1 MLTRPDGA
9 LVRAYCMWLLDIM
22 NLRRR
27 KLRLVGCAVSVML
40 ALAETNIAAHAQGRL
55 GGVVQGGQLRIEL
68 SVTVPLSRLRLEI
81 DGVKVKLPLSLQGR
95 TLVVQLPDD
104 LGGQDHD
111 ISVFRLQPDA
121 DEELG
126 YWTFSTRS
134 NQSEANFVGTL
145 EIENRRGGAGSKTL
159 FNGNGRLG
167 FSLGGG
173 ALRGGLG
180 FTQSGTARR
189 GGIQT
194 ELSDYFLE
202 APFALAGQDARVG
215 LGTQGLPAESLL
227 ADDQLWR
234 GASFRLSNPDGRS
247 DFLAFSISPDTEGGL
262 SNLTGLSDP
271 DARLS
276 GVAAQVFPF
285 RDGSFKADVLAFS
298 GRADLGDGAGAAQG
312 GGLRF
317 SGPIGAGL
325 GDFALEVA
333 QTETGAAGTVSAAS
347 AQAINAELGFG
358 LLPAEHDSSLELRLS
373 TARRDAGFYSPL
385 NPDLI
390 SDETRNKAEL
400 LYQSDE
406 WQWAFSAERAVSN
419 VGRNAAVP
427 TDAFQTYG
435 LDLTYSPFVFTGGFL
450 QGVTFYGSL
459 YQEDQRRLTTPT
471 GGSDPEDFR
480 LQSLS
485 FGMDRFQPDHAW
497 SLGAKLDWLD
507 DWSGNGQSEQRQRI
521 EAAFAY
527 TPDDLTNLTLRA
539 EHGRKKLSGNWL
551 ADSQIELSYAFPID
565 GDRWSGFVEAGAARV
580 DGNASKNGTYF
591 GAELKLSLA
600 PQTSVLMRADYGQG
614 AEASDLT
621 PGGGWTVGLG
631 LRHEFGAGTP

>member
-1 MLTRPDGA
+1 M
-9 LVRAYCMWLLDIM
+9 VRVLCMWLSGIM

-27 KLRLVGCAVSVML
+27 KLRLAGCAVSIML
-40 ALAETNIAAHAQGRL
+40 ALTSTNIAAHAQGRL
-55 GGVVQGGQLRIEL
+55 GNVVPGGQLRIVL
-68 SVTVPLSRLRLEI
+68 SETVPLSRLRVEI
-81 DGVKVKLPLSLQGR
+81 NGVEVQVPLSLQGR

-104 LGGQDHD
+104 LTGQYHD
-111 ISVFRLQPDA
+111 ISLFRLQPDA

-134 NQSEANFVGTL
+134 NQSEASFVGTL
-145 EIENRRGGAGSKTL
+145 EIENRRSSAGSKTL

-167 FSLGGG
+167 FSLAGG

-180 FTQSGTARR
+180 FVQSGTARR
-189 GGIQT
+189 GGIKT

-202 APFALAGQDARVG
+202 APFALAGQDARVR

-227 ADDQLWR
+227 ADDELWR
-234 GASFRLSNPDGRS
+234 GASLQLSNPDGRG
-247 DFLAFSISPDTEGGL
+247 DLLAFSISPDTESGV
-262 SNLTGLSDP
+262 SNLTGLADP

-285 RDGSFKADVLAFS
+285 RDGSFRADVLAFS

-333 QTETGAAGTVSAAS
+333 QTETGVAGTVSAAS
-347 AQAINAELGFG
+347 AKAMNAELGFG
-358 LLPAEHDSSLELRLS
+358 LLPADREASLELRLS
-373 TARRDAGFYSPL
+373 TARRDAGFFSPL

-390 SDETRNKAEL
+390 ADEKRNKAEL

-406 WQWAFSAERAVSN
+406 WQWAFFAERAVSN
-419 VGRNAAVP
+419 VGRNAALP
-427 TDAFQTYG
+427 TDAFRTYG
-435 LDLTYSPFVFTGGFL
+435 LDLTYSPYVFTGGFL
-450 QGVTFYGSL
+450 QGVTFYGSI

-471 GGSDPEDFR
+471 GGADPEDFR
-480 LQSLS
+480 LKSLS

-507 DWSGNGQSEQRQRI
+507 DWSGQGQSEQRQRI

-527 TPDDLTNLTLRA
+527 TPDDLTTLTLRA
-539 EHGRKKLSGNWL
+539 EHGRKKVAGNWL
-551 ADSQIELSYAFPID
+551 ADSQLELSYAFPIV
-565 GDRWSGFVEAGAARV
+565 GDRWSGFVEAGAKRV
-580 DGNASKNGTYF
+580 DGNASKNGAYF
-591 GAELKLSLA
+591 GAEVKLSLA

-614 AEASDLT
+614 AEASDLG